1 MVRYLQSIRNK
12 SIMNKLYKLL
22 SALIILF
29 SIQSCSNNDDDY
41 VEQSKTILEHLATS
55 SNYSYLTY
63 ALQKTDLAR
72 NFDGSNASDI
82 YTLYAPNNMAFT
94 RFLMASGFNNI
105 DDVPENVLKKVLLNH
120 VMTGVVQYRDF
131 ETGYYKT
138 AAQYINGNSM
148 RNLSM
153 HIEQV
158 NMRVTLNGES
168 RITQGNVYATNG
180 VIHAVDR
187 VVPIPSIVTFAKADK
202 GLTNLLIA
210 LTRQDLTTDFASILS
225 TNIGTAPAPFTVFAP
240 TDQAFI
246 DLLVELGAQSLNDID
261 EPTLKATLTYH
272 VIGEANAYSTD
283 LSDNLELM
291 TLGGPITANITG
303 GATLTDGN
311 NRVSKIVAVDIQAN
325 NGVIHVID
333 KVILPNL

>member
-1 MVRYLQSIRNK
+1 MIKNL
-12 SIMNKLYKLL
+12 KLL
-22 SALIILF
+22 TVLFLALT
-29 SIQSCSNNDDDY
+29 IQSCSNNHDDDY
-41 VEQSKTILEHLATS
+41 DMVPKTIFEQVATS
-55 SNYSYLTY
+55 SNYSSLAY
-63 ALQKTDLAR
+63 ALQKTGLYTA
-72 NFDGSNASDI
+72 FDGSNANDV
-82 YTLYAPNNMAFT
+82 YTLFAPNNMAFS
-94 RFLMASGFNNI
+94 RFLMESGFSNI
-105 DDVPENVLKKVLLNH
+105 DDVPVSVLKKVLLNH
-120 VMTGVVQYRDF
+120 AIEGQVTYRDF
-131 ETGYYKT
+131 ETGYYT
-138 AAQYINGNSM
+138 SAAQYINGNSM

-187 VVPIPSIVTFAKADK
+187 VVPIPSIVTFAIADK

-210 LTRQDLTTDFASILS
+210 LTRPDLTADFASILS
-225 TNIGTAPAPFTVFAP
+225 TNVGTDPAPFTVFAP

-246 DLLVELGAQSLNDID
+246 NLLTELGVQSLSDID
-261 EPTLKATLTYH
+261 EPTLKSTLTYH
-272 VIGEANAYSTD
+272 VIGGTSAYSTD
-283 LSDNLELM
+283 LSDNLELN

-311 NRVSKIVAVDIQAN
+311 NRVSNIVAVDIQAD

-333 KVILPNL
+333 KVILPN

>member
-1 MVRYLQSIRNK
+1 MIKNL
-12 SIMNKLYKLL
+12 KLFTV
-22 SALIILF
+22 LF
-29 SIQSCSNNDDDY
+29 LAVVIQSCSNNDDDDY
-41 VEQSKTILEHLATS
+41 DMQPKTIFEHVATS

-63 ALQKTDLAR
+63 ALQKTNLNTA
-72 NFDGSNASDI
+72 FDGSNVNDV
-82 YTLYAPNNMAFT
+82 YTLFAPNNMAFG
-94 RFLMASGFNNI
+94 RFLMQSGFSSI
-105 DDVPENVLKKVLLNH
+105 DDVPVSVLKKVLLNH
-120 VMTGVVQYRDF
+120 VIVGEVRYRDF
-131 ETGYYKT
+131 QTGYLT
-138 AAQYINGNSM
+138 SAAQYINGDNM

-158 NMRVTLNGES
+158 NMRVTINGES
-168 RITQGNVYATNG
+168 RVTQGNVEATNG

-187 VVPIPSIVTFAKADK
+187 VIPIPSIVTFAKADT

-210 LTRQDLTTDFASILS
+210 LTRPDLTADFASILS
-225 TNIGTAPAPFTVFAP
+225 TSLGNAPAPFTVFAP

-246 DLLVELGAQSLNDID
+246 DLLVELGVQSLNDID

-272 VIGEANAYSTD
+272 VIGETNAYSTD
-283 LSDNLELM
+283 LSDNLELN

-311 NRVSKIVAVDIQAN
+311 NRVSNIIAVDIQAD

-333 KVILPNL
+333 KVILPN

>member
-1 MVRYLQSIRNK
+1 MIKNL
-12 SIMNKLYKLL
+12 KLL
-22 SALIILF
+22 TVLFLALT
-29 SIQSCSNNDDDY
+29 IQSCSNNDDDDY
-41 VEQSKTILEHLATS
+41 DMVPKTIFEQVATS
-55 SNYSYLTY
+55 SNYSSLAY
-63 ALQKTDLAR
+63 ALQKTGLYTA
-72 NFDGSNASDI
+72 FDGSNANDV
-82 YTLYAPNNMAFT
+82 YTLFAPNNMAFS
-94 RFLMASGFNNI
+94 RFLMESGFSNI
-105 DDVPENVLKKVLLNH
+105 DDVPVSVLKKVLLNH
-120 VMTGVVQYRDF
+120 AIEGQVTYRDF
-131 ETGYYKT
+131 ETGYYT
-138 AAQYINGNSM
+138 SAAQYINGDSM

-187 VVPIPSIVTFAKADK
+187 VVPIPSIVTFAIADK

-210 LTRQDLTTDFASILS
+210 LTRPDLTADFASILS
-225 TNIGTAPAPFTVFAP
+225 TNVGADPAPFTVFAP

-246 DLLVELGAQSLNDID
+246 NLLTELGVQSLSDID
-261 EPTLKATLTYH
+261 EPTLKSTLTYH
-272 VIGEANAYSTD
+272 VIGGTSAYSTD
-283 LSDNLELM
+283 LSDNLELN

-311 NRVSKIVAVDIQAN
+311 NRVSNIVAVDIQAD

-333 KVILPNL
+333 KVILPN

>member
-1 MVRYLQSIRNK
+1 MIKNL
-12 SIMNKLYKLL
+12 KLL
-22 SALIILF
+22 TVLFLALT
-29 SIQSCSNNDDDY
+29 IQSCSNNDDDDY
-41 VEQSKTILEHLATS
+41 DMVPKTIFEQVATS
-55 SNYSYLTY
+55 SNYSSLAY
-63 ALQKTDLAR
+63 ALQKTGLYTA
-72 NFDGSNASDI
+72 FDGSNANDV
-82 YTLYAPNNMAFT
+82 YTLFAPNNMAFS
-94 RFLMASGFNNI
+94 RFLMESGFSNI
-105 DDVPENVLKKVLLNH
+105 DDVPVSVLKKVLLNH
-120 VMTGVVQYRDF
+120 AIEGQVTYRDF
-131 ETGYYKT
+131 ETGYYT
-138 AAQYINGNSM
+138 STAQYINGNSM

-187 VVPIPSIVTFAKADK
+187 VVPIPSIVTFAIADK

-210 LTRQDLTTDFASILS
+210 LTRPDLTADFASILS
-225 TNIGTAPAPFTVFAP
+225 TNVGTDPAPFTVFAP

-246 DLLVELGAQSLNDID
+246 NLLTELGVRSLSDID
-261 EPTLKATLTYH
+261 EPTLKSTLTYH
-272 VIGEANAYSTD
+272 VIGGTSAYSTD
-283 LSDNLELM
+283 LSDNLELN

-311 NRVSKIVAVDIQAN
+311 NRVSNIVAVDIQAD

-333 KVILPNL
+333 KVILPN

>member
-1 MVRYLQSIRNK
+1 MIKNL
-12 SIMNKLYKLL
+12 KLFTVFF
-22 SALIILF
+22 SVLI
-29 SIQSCSNNDDDY
+29 IQSCSNNDDDDI
-41 VEQSKTILEHLATS
+41 VMQPKTIFEHVATS
-55 SNYSYLTY
+55 TNYTYLTY
-63 ALQKTDLAR
+63 ALQKTNLDAVL
-72 NFDGSNASDI
+72 DGTEN
-82 YTLYAPNNMAFT
+82 YTLYAPNNMVFG
-94 RFLMASGFNNI
+94 RFLSDVGFNNI
-105 DDVPENVLKKVLLNH
+105 DEVPTQLLTQILLNH
-120 VMTGVVQYRDF
+120 VMTGKIEYRDF
-131 ETGYYKT
+131 ETGYFQT
-138 AAQYINGNSM
+138 AAISDASGM
-148 RNLSM
+148 PLSI

-180 VIHAVDR
+180 VIHVVDR

-210 LTRQDLTTDFASILS
+210 LTRPDLTTDFASILS
-225 TNIGTAPAPFTVFAP
+225 TNVGTAPAPFTVFAP

-272 VIGEANAYSTD
+272 VIGEANALSKD
-283 LSDNLELM
+283 LSDNLELN

-311 NRVSKIVAVDIQAN
+311 DRVSKIIAVDVQAN

-333 KVILPNL
+333 KVILPN

>member
-1 MVRYLQSIRNK
+1 MIKNLKFFTVMFL
-12 SIMNKLYKLL
+12 
-22 SALIILF
+22 ALA
-29 SIQSCSNNDDDY
+29 IQSCSNDDDDDY
-41 VEQSKTILEHLATS
+41 VMQPKTIFEHVATS

-63 ALQKTDLAR
+63 ALQKTNLDAVL
-72 NFDGSNASDI
+72 NGVEN
-82 YTLYAPNNMAFT
+82 YTLYAPSNMAFG
-94 RFLMASGFNNI
+94 RFLMEAGFSNI
-105 DDVPENVLKKVLLNH
+105 DEVPTQLLTQILLNH
-120 VMTGVVQYRDF
+120 VMAGKIEYRDF
-131 ETGYYKT
+131 VTGYFQT
-138 AAQYINGNSM
+138 AATSVASDTP
-148 RNLSM
+148 LSI

-180 VIHAVDR
+180 VIHVVDR
-187 VVPIPSIVTFAKADK
+187 VVPIPSIVTFAKADA

-210 LTRQDLTTDFASILS
+210 LTRPDLTADFASILS
-225 TNIGTAPAPFTVFAP
+225 TNVGTAPAPFTVFAP

-246 DLLVELGAQSLNDID
+246 DLLVELGAQSLSDID

-272 VIGEANAYSTD
+272 VIGEANALSTD
-283 LSDNLELM
+283 LSDNLELN

-311 NRVSKIVAVDIQAN
+311 NRVSKIIAVDVQAN

-333 KVILPNL
+333 KVILPN